1 MLTLVTLLVLFG
13 GALTLAA
20 MVEWLVDALDRR
32 RLGRVAAQI
41 RVTDAVHAALGAVVA
56 PTVERHPGGPW
67 TVRMG
72 LEPHQLPL
80 AGRLTEIA
88 RQSLGQGNR
97 GVEVVFIPR
106 AESPADHVR
115 ELARAA

>member
-1 MLTLVTLLVLFG
+1 
-13 GALTLAA
+13 
-20 MVEWLVDALDRR
+20 
-32 RLGRVAAQI
+32 
-41 RVTDAVHAALGAVVA
+41 
-56 PTVERHPGGPW
+56 
-67 TVRMG
+67 MG